1 MSGGTAPNGLSAG
14 GRRFGAAGS
23 AGMTDYDRL
32 LDVGI
37 DGTNAEI
44 A

>member
-1 MSGGTAPNGLSAG
+1 LTPSALLLL
-14 GRRFGAAGS
+14 ATQ
-23 AGMTDYDRL
+23 TDYDRL

-37 DGTNAEI
+37 DGADEEI